1 MYFSLRL
8 FASICCIF
16 SGKCCH
22 FITSFFP
29 SEWNV
34 DPQHVLQ
41 IKEEKQLIGIKRTGE
56 LHCLLIP
63 HHVPKVVSP
72 ITDAANSPC
81 TASSFLCT
89 VLTSISCCESA
100 VCPSRLGLSPLPTYS
115 FVLLSAI
122 CMWQARLSP
131 GGEWLSALGSWA
143 WMGEK
148 GEAADLSRRDGQ
160 MGSDTKVRSRYPCW
174 ALGSFWKG
182 KKAPM

>member
-1 MYFSLRL
+1 MYFSRRL

-29 SEWNV
+29 SERNV

-41 IKEEKQLIGIKRTGE
+41 IKEENQLIGNKRRTGE
-56 LHCLLIP
+56 LRCLLIP
-63 HHVPKVVSP
+63 HHVPKAVSP
-72 ITDAANSPC
+72 TTDAANSPC

-89 VLTSISCCESA
+89 VLTSISHCESA
-100 VCPSRLGLSPLPTYS
+100 VCPSRLGISPLPTYS
-115 FVLLSAI
+115 FALLSAT

-131 GGEWLSALGSWA
+131 EGEWLSALGSWA

-148 GEAADLSRRDGQ
+148 GEPADLSRRGGQ
-160 MGSDTKVRSRYPCW
+160 MGLDTKVQNRCPYW
-174 ALGSFWKG
+174 ALR
-182 KKAPM
+182 